1 MGEPKKAI
9 DCCVLLNHWNIATE
23 LAEKH
28 GYAQIEG
35 LLQNNAN

>member
-1 MGEPKKAI
+1 LGEPKKAI

-28 GYAQIEG
+28 GYAQI
-35 LLQNNAN
+35 